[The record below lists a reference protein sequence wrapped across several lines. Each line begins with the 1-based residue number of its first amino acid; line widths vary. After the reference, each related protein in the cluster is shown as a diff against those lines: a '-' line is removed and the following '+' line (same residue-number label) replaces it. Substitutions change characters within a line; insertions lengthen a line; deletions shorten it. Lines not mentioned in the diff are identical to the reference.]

1 MKFYNTPFAE
11 IVELKVADVITLSA
25 EDDLAQY
32 DDCVQAPSGWF
43 NN

>member
-1 MKFYNTPFAE
+1 MKNYNTPWAE
-11 IVELKVADVITLSA
+11 IVELKTADVITLSA

-32 DDCVQAPSGWF
+32 DDVEQAPSGWF